1 MTSSPPRSD
10 APAASGL
17 FAHVE
22 RLHGGRPWG
31 AVLDAGTGVN
41 SMRWMLGLDTAR
53 WTAVTGSA
61 DHGAQVR
68 EAIGDRARPDD
79 RLLVGAW
86 QDPGFL
92 QGEVFDTVLADYLLG
107 AVEGFAPYFQQALFR
122 RLRPHVAGRLYVI
135 GLDPYVPGDAAGP
148 AQATVRDI
156 GRLRDACLLL
166 AGEVPYREYPA
177 EWAVERLQADGFR
190 ILSARRFANRYKA
203 RWINSQLDMALRRT
217 LRLEDTALAAAL
229 QGRIETLRGEALNLA
244 GREDG
249 LRSGH
254 DWVIAAEPV

>member
-1 MTSSPPRSD
+1 MTSPPPRSD
-10 APAASGL
+10 APASRGL

-22 RLHGGRPWG
+22 RLQDGRPWG
-31 AVLDAGTGVN
+31 ALLEAGTGVN
-41 SMRWMLGLDTAR
+41 SMRWVLGLDTSR

-68 EAIGDRARPDD
+68 EAVGDRARPDD
-79 RLLVGAW
+79 RLIVGAW
-86 QDPGFL
+86 QDPGLL

-122 RLRPHVAGRLYVI
+122 RLRPHVAGRLYVV
-135 GLDPYVPGDAAGP
+135 GLDPYVTGAAAGP
-148 AQATVRDI
+148 AEATVRDI

-166 AGEVPYREYPA
+166 AGETPYREYPA

-190 ILSARRFANRYKA
+190 VVSARRFANRYKA
-203 RWINSQLDMALRRT
+203 RWINSQLDMALRRAE
-217 LRLEDTALAAAL
+217 RLHDAALASAL
-229 QGRIETLRGEALNLA
+229 KGRIETLRDQALDLA
-244 GREDG
+244 QREDG
-249 LRSGH
+249 LRAGH